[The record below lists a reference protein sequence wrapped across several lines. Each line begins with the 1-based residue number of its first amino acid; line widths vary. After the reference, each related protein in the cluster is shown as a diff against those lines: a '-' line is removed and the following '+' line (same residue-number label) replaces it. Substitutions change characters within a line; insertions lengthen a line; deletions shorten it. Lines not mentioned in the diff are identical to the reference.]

1 VHDAGAGATKR
12 FGGSRREDR
21 GMSSAAKRQIIEAL
35 DDLPEQSL
43 VTVADLVDLLRA
55 KAVAGPLVRD
65 PDRVP
70 GLGGLS
76 QGHAPGTGFAG
87 AYAVWRS
94 SVAADDLDVDTAYF
108 DGLRDASLG
117 PDVKL

>member
-1 VHDAGAGATKR
+1 
-12 FGGSRREDR
+12 
-21 GMSSAAKRQIIEAL
+21 MSSAAKRQIIQAL

-43 VTVADLVDLLRA
+43 VTVAELVDFLRA

-65 PDRVP
+65 PDRMPEV
-70 GLGGLS
+70 GGLS
-76 QGHAPGTGFAG
+76 KGHGLRTGFAG

-94 SVAADDLDVDTAYF
+94 SVAAEDLDVGTAYF
-108 DGLRDASLG
+108 DGLRDASIG

>member
-1 VHDAGAGATKR
+1 
-12 FGGSRREDR
+12 
-21 GMSSAAKRQIIEAL
+21 MSSAAKRQIIEAL

-43 VTVADLVDLLRA
+43 AEVADLVDFLRA
-55 KAVAGPLVRD
+55 KAVAGPLVRH
-65 PDRVP
+65 PDR
-70 GLGGLS
+70 GSELGGLS
-76 QGHAPGTGFAG
+76 KGDAPGPGFAT

-108 DGLRDASLG
+108 DGLRDASIG